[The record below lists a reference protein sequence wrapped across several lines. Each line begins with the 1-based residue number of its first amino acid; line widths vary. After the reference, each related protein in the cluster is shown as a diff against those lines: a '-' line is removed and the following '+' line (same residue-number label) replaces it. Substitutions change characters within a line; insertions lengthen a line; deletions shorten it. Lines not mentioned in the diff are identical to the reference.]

1 MKPNKIDMV
10 PDSTIDALYNRASS
24 VIEQARKTA
33 YRQVNEALIR
43 RNWELGKL
51 IAEEELNGQDRA
63 VYGAAIIK
71 GLSRRLTAAYGKGF
85 TKTNLYNFTSF
96 YEMFPKI
103 FHAVSGKSPVLLS
116 WTHYRILIQELNADA
131 RAWYEKEAASQDWS
145 TRTLQR
151 NISSQYYFRL
161 LASQRKDLVIKNTAS
176 GYRSDG
182 YVRAYVR

>member
-1 MKPNKIDMV
+1 MRPNKIDKV

-24 VIEQARKTA
+24 VIEQARETA
-33 YRQVNEALIR
+33 YRQVNEALVR

-103 FHAVSGKSPVLLS
+103 FHAVIGKSPVLLS
-116 WTHYRILIQELNADA
+116 WTHYLHALYAD
-131 RAWYEKEAASQDWS
+131 
-145 TRTLQR
+145 TRTITSGDR
-151 NISSQYYFRL
+151 TP
-161 LASQRKDLVIKNTAS
+161 KDHLFS
-176 GYRSDG
+176 
-182 YVRAYVR
+182 